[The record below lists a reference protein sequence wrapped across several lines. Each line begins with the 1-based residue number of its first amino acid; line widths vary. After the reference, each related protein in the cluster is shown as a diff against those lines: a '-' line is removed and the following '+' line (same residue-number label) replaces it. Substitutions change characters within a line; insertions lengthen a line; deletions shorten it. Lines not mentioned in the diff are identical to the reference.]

1 MAAHVPGAYSPLGT
15 GTHSPMPF
23 SRPATPGPHH
33 CTIGWVG
40 LGAMGYLMARNIAR
54 YRGTHHP
61 GSAPVV
67 VYNRT
72 TSKSEKLQKELGE
85 DKIKIAKTPGEVAL
99 ECDVIITNLAN
110 DDVVKSIYKE
120 YAKALSGMDTKSA
133 RTKIFVET
141 STIYPSLAGELDS
154 MLTGSIL
161 HTHLVTCP
169 VFGPPAAAD
178 HAQLICVMSGDYR
191 SKKEVAYL
199 LVPAVGRKVI
209 DLGGNIEKAPTFKLI
224 GNSLI
229 LSSLEILAET
239 FTLAEKAGIGA
250 NTLYGLVKD
259 MMPAP
264 PLLNYGNK
272 MLHDQF
278 DGSKGF
284 AIDGGIKDSAHI
296 RKLSTELD
304 APLPALDAAHRNLL
318 TARALHTAQVARG
331 EHKFDVLDWS
341 SLIAGTRVAAGLDG
355 FDSAQHSKVVPED

>member
-1 MAAHVPGAYSPLGT
+1 MSYVPGSHSPLGT

-33 CTIGWVG
+33 CTVGWVG
-40 LGAMGYLMARNIAR
+40 LGAMGYFMARNLAR

-72 TSKSEKLQKELGE
+72 VSKSEKLQKELGE
-85 DKIKIAKTPGEVAL
+85 DKIKVAQTPGELAL

-110 DDVVKSIYKE
+110 DDVVRTVYQQ
-120 YAKALSGMDTKSA
+120 YAKALAEAKSTK
-133 RTKIFVET
+133 TKIFVET
-141 STIYPSLAGELDS
+141 STIYPTLAGELDN
-154 MLTGSIL
+154 LFASIP
-161 HTHLVTCP
+161 HTHLITCP

-209 DLGGNIEKAPTFKLI
+209 DLGGNLEKAPTFKLI

-250 NTLYGLVKD
+250 PTLYSLVKD

-264 PLLNYGNK
+264 PLLNYGTK

-296 RKLSTELD
+296 RRLSTELD

-318 TARALHTAQVARG
+318 TARALHAAQVSRG

-355 FDSAQHSKVVPED
+355 FDSAKHSKVVPED